1 MFKTGVT
8 HVFFDLDH
16 TLWDFEKNSE
26 LTFARILPQNGIET
40 SLDGFMEKYR
50 SINFAYWKEYR
61 ENKITKA
68 ALRYNRLRHTFDAMG
83 IRVKDE
89 IINKLSD
96 EYIGYLSSFGNLLPQ
111 AEEVLEYLA
120 PKYNLHIITNGFQE
134 IQDKKLKNSGIMEF
148 FDVVVNSEMA
158 GVKKPNPEI
167 FELALQM
174 ASAAPSNS
182 VMVGDNLEADIQG
195 AFNLGLKTI
204 HLQDSQEPLHDLG
217 KIINTLGEIKNIL

>member
-8 HVFFDLDH
+8 HIFFDLDH

-26 LTFARILPQNGIET
+26 LTFAHILPKNGIET
-40 SLDGFMEKYR
+40 SLDGFMKKYR
-50 SINFAYWKEYR
+50 PINFAYWKEYR

-68 ALRYNRLRHTFDAMG
+68 ALRYNRLRHTFDAIG
-83 IRVKDE
+83 IQVSDE

-111 AEEVLEYLA
+111 AKEILEYLD

-134 IQDKKLKNSGIMEF
+134 IQDKKLKNSGIMGF

-158 GVKKPNPEI
+158 GVKKPHPQI

-174 ASAAPSNS
+174 ASAVPSNS
-182 VMVGDNLEADIQG
+182 VMIGDNLEADIQG
-195 AFNLGLKTI
+195 AYELGLKTI
-204 HLQDSQEPLHDLG
+204 HLKGSEEPHHDFG
-217 KIINTLGEIKNIL
+217 KIINTLGEIKNLL

>member
-26 LTFARILPQNGIET
+26 LTFAQILPKNGIET

-50 SINFAYWKEYR
+50 PINFAYWKDYR

-68 ALRYNRLRHTFDAMG
+68 TLRYNRLRHTFDAIG
-83 IRVKDE
+83 IRVTDE
-89 IINKLSD
+89 IIDKLSD

-111 AEEVLEYLA
+111 AKEILEYLT

-158 GVKKPNPEI
+158 GVKKPHPHI
-167 FELALQM
+167 FELALKM

-182 VMVGDNLEADIQG
+182 VMIGDNLEADIQG
-195 AFNLGLKTI
+195 AYQLGLKT
-204 HLQDSQEPLHDLG
+204 
-217 KIINTLGEIKNIL
+217 